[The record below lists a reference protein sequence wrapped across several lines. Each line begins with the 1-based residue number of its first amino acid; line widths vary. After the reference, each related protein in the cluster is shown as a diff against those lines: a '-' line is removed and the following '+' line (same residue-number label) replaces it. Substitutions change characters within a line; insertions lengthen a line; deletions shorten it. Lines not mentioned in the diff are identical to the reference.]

1 MTDSVKTP
9 FQRNNAVNQET
20 KQLEDDGKKIYNAFF
35 DPRVIRDAFKHKE
48 EVTKKSA
55 VDMALDDIS
64 EMNVE
69 LMEMTPQQRV
79 RFEEQ
84 WGFLD
89 EVDDALNRVEAERT
103 ASLTSEQADR
113 EAFAK
118 LIGSDTIPTESEM
131 GIDLIRTFLTGAKD
145 AEEISAKLDD
155 FELVDLFSER
165 LENLDY
171 QLKDMGLEGIEMTQ
185 ITNEEDFLN
194 LQETAMEQMRNAG
207 TKSNLDKLSDEDLF
221 SEWGLTRNQE
231 GRYLQDGELLADDDT
246 GLNFFEAMEEASS
259 AQQVKITKTG
269 QVFEKRAVTEIQG
282 ETKEEIF
289 VEIQQNDFFEE
300 RGLTQDY
307 IATQQ
312 EIQETESAFGSSF
325 SNMLESAQTREGATL
340 TDLYE
345 EMISEGE
352 IPEEVASQLTNQMKS
367 LENLSQ
373 DVKITIGDGKINFD
387 FGAGD
392 VLTGDLGAETA
403 GEGLSQLAT
412 TSAEYSAGETM
423 AQLASFAESYGL
435 TASRLAMVSR
445 AVSVANT
452 ALGVIGMGV
461 LCYDIANTIYTGV
474 EDQRKYSE
482 ASDEYIKT
490 FGEMNKINQS
500 VKNAYNAQIEKNNK
514 FTRLYHKYIVGKND
528 PENAGTGKL
537 MRKFEYTSDFDS
549 LINWSEFTQEKGYR
563 NGRDRIYST
572 IGNYMIRNIKEKQT
586 KALEKADI
594 ISRSSLKKQFDLE
607 NERRLES
614 IYEGL
619 RRVDYGKE
627 NTKYGWL
634 DDIWLPIVQAFS
646 PDDTMSMR
654 YEDET
659 MDKKEAMEGLA
670 KLKAIYDTCRETQ
683 LRQTFMKSQW
693 ERTGLTEE
701 AIQERQLLGTDD
713 DRLISHYEQQT
724 KNDPDFLEALKQKT
738 AQVNATRKFTIDQ
751 TYLKKK
757 AELNKRMMDIEK
769 SQPFL
774 KSSLEKMR
782 IREWKKLDNQQNEM
796 INKYKA
802 NTDTIMNGQAVKMMG
817 IFGGRE
823 GNNQMTPYWL
833 EYHRKNHAKYYI
845 EDMNDILKSQKNFL
859 DRGRKPIKP
868 EYDDTI
874 PPAYNGDKNDDSSPY
889 NPFINPN
896 KIKRVRREPV
906 KPPPKPDDP
915 PPPPP
920 KPTPPLPP
928 KPPPKPDDP
937 IKPKPPHLPP
947 APPRVRPARRRLLG
961 DDEIYTMESEKTN
974 EFDTDIG
981 YDINIAKHLLHL
993 CEHSYKE
1000 FDTGNYFPTSEVVDY
1015 DFATTMGSESFGV
1028 TEQGRMYY
1036 SSRDNIIS
1044 IAYRGTDFGRVYTR
1058 PDLFVADL
1066 INDVSMRMVHWEGM
1080 KVHSGFLDFFLKTQQ
1095 EVYNFINQHK
1105 NDDTLIYTT
1114 GHSYGAIPSI
1124 ILASQLNQQSGKRM
1138 AINYNFG
1145 SPRGFDKQTAL
1156 NLMNHVN
1163 IFRIADIN
1171 DPITLLPPSNT
1182 GYYHTGDAITFQI
1195 TPQLEAKV
1203 VEFIDGKS
1211 EKSDELFNIQRNS
1224 VYKTAGNVGL
1234 VGGIQLL
1241 LMKISTP
1248 EQLSLAGRIGSFFHN
1263 FVNPVQVVRN
1273 IYGNLKDLAM
1283 YGLYYSGQISNPRVN
1298 VRRGDIIGSGVYNL
1312 RNTPERQNRMN
1323 VIKNF
1328 REATAELQV
1337 ERFLSQYPKCRKYFN
1352 KRYGGTSFLPKQ
1364 KWNELMTTDGYSE
1377 WTEGFINTID
1387 GTGSAPRE
1395 AIKGFLTEME
1405 MMMFPDKIAEYTDYM
1420 KSIGLGSLLNLFP
1433 TSPQMR
1439 SAILTAGG
1447 LTALYQMVQ
1456 SIYTTISFIELNK
1469 HSLKKYD
1476 ELLKYHGKQT
1486 LYWGWDIKKVK
1497 EMYADFDAIKDNENN
1512 FYSKTPS
1519 SFGDT
1524 HIFTQTDNPHLKFI
1538 PKYHRETGLTMM
1550 PIPENLQKAII
1561 GFVVI
1566 SEEQANNP
1574 SPIKGLMAY

>member
-1 MTDSVKTP
+1 MTDRVKTSIE
-9 FQRNNAVNQET
+9 RNNEVQRDT
-20 KQLEDDGKKIYNAFF
+20 KQLEDEGKTLYNAFF

-48 EVTKKSA
+48 QVTQKSS
-55 VDMALDDIS
+55 VDMALDDIA

-69 LMEMTPQQRV
+69 LLEMTPQQRV
-79 RFEEQ
+79 RFEEE

-89 EVDDALNRVEAERT
+89 DVDDALNQVEQERR
-103 ASLTSEQADR
+103 SLLTGEQADR
-113 EAFAK
+113 EAFAR
-118 LIGSDTIPTESEM
+118 LIGSEEIPTESEM
-131 GIDLIRTFLTGAKD
+131 GIGLIREFLKGAKD
-145 AEEISAKLDD
+145 ADELSGKLDD

-185 ITNEEDFLN
+185 ITSEEDFLN
-194 LQETAMEQMRNAG
+194 LQETALNQMRTAG
-207 TKSNLDKLSDEDLF
+207 TKTNLDKLSDEDLF
-221 SEWGLTRNQE
+221 NTWGLTRNTE
-231 GRYLQDGELLADDDT
+231 GRYLQDGELLADEDT

-269 QVFEKRAVTEIQG
+269 QIFERRAVTEIQG

-300 RGLTQDY
+300 RGLTQDF

-312 EIQETESAFGSSF
+312 EIEETKDAFGSSF

-345 EMISEGE
+345 EMIAEGE
-352 IPEEVASQLTNQMKS
+352 IPEEVASQLTGEMKS

-392 VLTGDLGAETA
+392 VLTGDLGAESA
-403 GEGLSQLAT
+403 GEGLAKLAT
-412 TSAEYSAGETM
+412 TSADYSAGETM
-423 AQLASFAESYGL
+423 AGLASFAESYGL
-435 TASRLAMVSR
+435 TASRLAMVGR
-445 AVSVANT
+445 AIGIANT

-500 VKNAYNAQIEKNNK
+500 VKNAYNIQIEKNNK

-537 MRKFEYTSDFDS
+537 MRKFEYKSDFDS

-563 NGRDRIYST
+563 NGRDRIYNT
-572 IGNYMIRNIKEKQT
+572 IGNYMIRNIKEKQA
-586 KALEKADI
+586 KALEKTDLLA
-594 ISRSSLKKQFDLE
+594 RSGLKKQFDE
-607 NERRLES
+607 QNERRLES

-670 KLKAIYDTCRETQ
+670 KLKAIYDTCRETEQ
-683 LRQTFMKSQW
+683 RQTFMKSQW
-693 ERTGLTEE
+693 ERSGLSQE
-701 AIQERQLLGTDD
+701 AIQERELLGTDD

-724 KNDPDFLEALKQKT
+724 QNDPEFLKALTERT
-738 AQVNATRKFTIDQ
+738 AQVNRTRKFTIDQ

-757 AELNKRMMDIEK
+757 AELNKRMMAIEK

-774 KSSLEKMR
+774 KNALEKMR
-782 IREWKKLDNQQNEM
+782 IREFNKLDRQQNEM

-802 NTDTIMNGQAVKMMG
+802 NTDTIMNGQATKMMG

-823 GNNQMTPYWL
+823 DNNQMTPYWL

-868 EYDDTI
+868 DYDDRI
-874 PPAYNGDKNDDSSPY
+874 PPQYNGDKNDDSSPY

-906 KPPPKPDDP
+906 KPPP
-915 PPPPP
+915 PPPP
-920 KPTPPLPP
+920 KPSPPLPP
-928 KPPPKPDDP
+928 KPPPKPDEP
-937 IKPKPPHLPP
+937 IKPPQPPLPP
-947 APPRVRPARRRLLG
+947 KKPRVRPTRRRLLG
-961 DDEIYTMESEKTN
+961 DDEIYILESEKTN
-974 EFDTDIG
+974 EFDIDIG
-981 YDINIAKHLLHL
+981 FDIEIAKHLLHL

-1000 FDTGNYFPTSEVVDY
+1000 FDESNYFPTSEVVDY
-1015 DFATTMGSESFGV
+1015 DFATTMGSEAFGK

-1036 SSRDNIIS
+1036 SSRDNIIT

-1066 INDVSMRMVHWEGM
+1066 INDVDMRMVNWEGM
-1080 KVHSGFLDFFLKTQQ
+1080 KVHSGFLDFYLKTQQ

-1124 ILASQLNQQSGKRM
+1124 ILASQLNQQSGKRI

-1145 SPRGFDKQTAL
+1145 SPRGFDKNTAMRL
-1156 NLMNHVN
+1156 ISHVN
-1163 IFRIADIN
+1163 IFRVGDIN
-1171 DPITLLPPSNT
+1171 DPITLLPPTKT
-1182 GYYHTGDAITFQI
+1182 GYFHTGDCIFLDDKIIHNRGITQMW
-1195 TPQLEAKV
+1195 V
-1203 VEFIDGKS
+1203 
-1211 EKSDELFNIQRNS
+1211 SDDLYNIERSS

-1241 LMKISTP
+1241 LMNIGTP

-1263 FVNPVQVVRN
+1263 FVNPVQAVKN
-1273 IYGNLKDLAM
+1273 IYSNLKDVAM

-1298 VRRGDIIGSGVYNL
+1298 VRDGVYNL
-1312 RNTPERQNRMN
+1312 RNTPERQNRMD

-1328 REATAELQV
+1328 RESTAELQV

-1352 KRYGGTSFLPKQ
+1352 RRYGGTSFLPTQ
-1364 KWNELMTTDGYSE
+1364 KWNELMATDGYGE

-1387 GTGSAPRE
+1387 GTNSAPRE
-1395 AIKGFLTEME
+1395 AIKGFLKEME

-1447 LTALYQMVQ
+1447 ITALYTMVQ

-1476 ELLKYHGKQT
+1476 ELLKIHSKNFQ
-1486 LYWGWDIKKVK
+1486 IKGLNVK
-1497 EMYADFDAIKDNENN
+1497 NETQMLRDQDAIKDNENN

-1519 SFGDT
+1519 SFNDT
-1524 HIFTQTDNPHLKFI
+1524 PIFTQTDNPHLKFI

-1550 PIPENLQKAII
+1550 PIPKNLQKAII

-1574 SPIKGLMAY
+1574 NPIKGLMVY

>member
-1 MTDSVKTP
+1 MTDSVKTS
-9 FQRNNAVNQET
+9 FQRNNAVEQET
-20 KQLEDDGKKIYNAFF
+20 KQLEDDGKKIYNAIF
-35 DPRVIRDAFKHKE
+35 DPRVVRDAFKHKE
-48 EVTKKSA
+48 ISSGKVA
-55 VDMALDDIS
+55 VDEAMDNIA
-64 EMNVE
+64 EMNIE

-79 RFEEQ
+79 RFQEQ

-89 EVDDALNRVEAERT
+89 EVDDALNQVEQERR
-103 ASLTSEQADR
+103 ALLTSEQADR
-113 EAFAK
+113 EAFAR

-131 GIDLIRTFLTGAKD
+131 GIDLIRTFLVGAKD
-145 AEEISAKLDD
+145 AEEITSKLDD

-165 LENLDY
+165 LQDLDA
-171 QLKDMGLEGIEMTQ
+171 QLQDMGLEGIEMTQ
-185 ITNEEDFLN
+185 ITNEADFLE
-194 LQETAMEQMRNAG
+194 LEQSALSQMRNAG
-207 TKSNLDKLSDEDLF
+207 TKTNLDKLSDEDLF
-221 SEWGLTRNQE
+221 NTWGLTRNEE
-231 GRYLQDGELLADDDT
+231 GRYLEDGELLAEDDV
-246 GLNFFEAMEEASS
+246 GLNFFNEMEIGSS
-259 AQQVKITKTG
+259 IQEVKITKTG
-269 QVFEKRAVTEIQG
+269 QVFERRAVTEIQG
-282 ETKEEIF
+282 ETKEDIF

-307 IATQQ
+307 IATQE

-345 EMISEGE
+345 EMIAEGE

-392 VLTGDLGAETA
+392 VLTGDLGATEA
-403 GEGLSQLAT
+403 GEGLAKLAT
-412 TSAEYSAGETM
+412 TSADYSAGETM
-423 AQLASFAESYGL
+423 AGLASFAESYGL
-435 TASRLAMVSR
+435 TASRLAMVGR

-500 VKNAYNAQIEKNNK
+500 VKNAYNIQIEKNNK

-586 KALEKADI
+586 KALERADI
-594 ISRSSLKKQFDLE
+594 ISRSALKKRFDKE

-619 RRVDYGKE
+619 KRVDYGKE

-634 DDIWLPIVQAFS
+634 NDIWLPIAQAFS
-646 PDDTMSMR
+646 DDDTMSIR
-654 YEDET
+654 YEDES

-683 LRQTFMKSQW
+683 QRQTFMKSQW
-693 ERTGLTEE
+693 ERTGLSEE

-713 DRLISHYEQQT
+713 DTLIRHYEQQT
-724 KNDPDFLEALKQKT
+724 QNDPEFLKALTERT

-757 AELNKRMMDIEK
+757 AELNKRMMDIEN

-774 KSSLEKMR
+774 KEAMEKMR

-868 EYDDTI
+868 QYDDTI
-874 PPAYNGDKNDDSSPY
+874 PPAYNGDANDDSSPY

-896 KIKRVRREPV
+896 KIKRVRREPI
-906 KPPPKPDDP
+906 KPN
-915 PPPPP
+915 PPPP

-928 KPPPKPDDP
+928 KPPPKPDEP
-937 IKPKPPHLPP
+937 IKPPPPPLPP
-947 APPRVRPARRRLLG
+947 APPRVRPARRKLLG

-974 EFDTDIG
+974 EFDLDIG
-981 YDINIAKHLLHL
+981 FDVEIAKHLLHL

-1015 DFATTMGSESFGV
+1015 DFATTIGSESFGV

-1036 SSRDNIIS
+1036 SSRDNIIT

-1066 INDVSMRMVHWEGM
+1066 INDVDMRMVQWQGI

-1095 EVYNFINQHK
+1095 EVYNFINMHK

-1124 ILASQLNQQSGKRM
+1124 ILASQLNQQSGKRI

-1145 SPRGFDKQTAL
+1145 SPRGFDKNTAIRL
-1156 NLMNHVN
+1156 ISHVK

-1171 DPITLLPPSNT
+1171 DPITLLPPSRT
-1182 GYYHTGDAITFQI
+1182 GYFHTGDCIFLDDKIMVDRGITQMWV
-1195 TPQLEAKV
+1195 TDA
-1203 VEFIDGKS
+1203 
-1211 EKSDELFNIQRNS
+1211 LFNIERNTI
-1224 VYKTAGNVGL
+1224 YKTAGNVGL

-1241 LMKISTP
+1241 LMNISTP
-1248 EQLSLAGRIGSFFHN
+1248 EQLSLAGRIGAFFHN
-1263 FVNPVQVVRN
+1263 FVNPVTAVRN
-1273 IYGNLKDLAM
+1273 IYSNLKDLAM

-1298 VRRGDIIGSGVYNL
+1298 VRRGNIIGDGVYNL
-1312 RNTPERQNRMN
+1312 RNSPERQNRMN

-1352 KRYGGTSFLPKQ
+1352 RRYGGTSFLPRQ
-1364 KWNELMTTDGYSE
+1364 KWNELMATDGYSE

-1387 GTGSAPRE
+1387 GTNSAPRE

-1405 MMMFPDKIAEYTDYM
+1405 MMMFPDKISEYTDYM
-1420 KSIGLGSLLNLFP
+1420 NSIGLGSLLNLFP

-1439 SAILTAGG
+1439 SAVLTAGG
-1447 LTALYQMVQ
+1447 ITALYQMVQ

-1476 ELLKYHGKQT
+1476 ELLKIHSKNFQ
-1486 LYWGWDIKKVK
+1486 IKGLNVK
-1497 EMYADFDAIKDNENN
+1497 NETQMLRDYDAVKDNENK

-1519 SFGDT
+1519 SFNET
-1524 HIFTQTDNPHLKFI
+1524 PIFTQTDNPHLKFI
-1538 PKYHRETGLTMM
+1538 PKYHKETGLTMM

-1574 SPIKGLMAY
+1574 NPIKGLMVY